1 MKLEILGAYGGESPD
16 CNVTCLLINGT
27 IALDA
32 GSLSKVLPIERQLAV
47 HDVVLTHSHVDHI
60 ASLPFFIEN
69 TYGDSDR
76 AIEIHAS
83 RATIY
88 AVRRHLFNNTV
99 WPDFTRLP
107 NNLLPKVKFRELAE
121 EVPTVIEGVRFTPF
135 RATHTVSTFGYLI
148 EQGDAAVIWSSD
160 TGPTVRLWELAN
172 QAARLDAVLL
182 DTSFDNSLEA
192 ISRASLHLTPR
203 ALGLEIEK
211 LDRDIPIL
219 LHHLKPPC
227 VKRIRKEVG
236 AMKLDNVEFL
246 EQGETYRF

>member
-1 MKLEILGAYGGESPD
+1 MKLEILGAFGGESPD
-16 CNVTCLLINGT
+16 CHVTCLLINDT

-32 GSLSKVLPIERQLAV
+32 GSLSQVLPLERQHEV

-69 TYGDSDR
+69 TYGESDR
-76 AIEIHAS
+76 AIELHAS

-107 NNLLPKVKFRELAE
+107 NNLLPKVKFTELAE
-121 EVPTVIEGVRFTPF
+121 EVPIVIDGVRFTPF
-135 RATHTVSTFGYLI
+135 SVTHTVPTFGYLI
-148 EQGDAAVIWSSD
+148 EQGDSSVIWSSD

-172 QAARLDAVLL
+172 QASRLDAVLL
-182 DTSFDNSLEA
+182 DTSFDNSMEA
-192 ISRASLHLTPR
+192 ISEASLHLTPR
-203 ALGLEIEK
+203 TLRLEMEK
-211 LDRDIPIL
+211 LEGDIPIL

-227 VKRIRKEVG
+227 VARIRREVRD
-236 AMKLDNVEFL
+236 MKLPNVEFL